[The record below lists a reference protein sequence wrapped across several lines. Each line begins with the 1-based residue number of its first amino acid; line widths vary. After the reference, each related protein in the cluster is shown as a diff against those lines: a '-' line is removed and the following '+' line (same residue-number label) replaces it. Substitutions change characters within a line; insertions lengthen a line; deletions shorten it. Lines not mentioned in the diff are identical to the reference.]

1 MHTCVVKYYKIYIKK
16 KGFYLCLVGVGI
28 LLHNILTD
36 RKKEWCSP
44 TMFIIF
50 FIWWLLLLIING
62 SNWGRNAFSV
72 IFHIQPRFQA
82 SISSL
87 HFKPP
92 FHGFVDCAIL
102 SQKTHFTR
110 HQAHSWSLTTFPYKF
125 IFHFFFTSFHALSS
139 FKNANVVFIED
150 RFLAFKTYGK
160 ASSCF
165 VLYVSN
171 CFRNFTTG
179 LALHNLI
186 TSPRGFLFQCVV

>member
-16 KGFYLCLVGVGI
+16 KGFYLCLVGVDI

-87 HFKPP
+87 HFTDLLIAQYYHRKHILLVTRPIHDHWP
-92 FHGFVDCAIL
+92 HFHINL
-102 SQKTHFTR
+102 
-110 HQAHSWSLTTFPYKF
+110 Y
-125 IFHFFFTSFHALSS
+125 FTSFLLLFTHFPVLKTRMLSLSRTGSWLSRLTVRLPLVS
-139 FKNANVVFIED
+139 FCMY
-150 RFLAFKTYGK
+150 RT
-160 ASSCF
+160 
-165 VLYVSN
+165 VSEI
-171 CFRNFTTG
+171 
-179 LALHNLI
+179 LQQVSPYI
-186 TSPRGFLFQCVV
+186 TS